1 MKTYRVNFSLEGSL
15 GNIYALDV
23 EDAERHLANKEH
35 IDFLPFIK
43 RVVLGEFIEISG
55 QSCCVKLREDQKK
68 VK

>member
-15 GNIYALDV
+15 GNIYALNV

-43 RVVLGEFIEISG
+43 KVVLGEFIEVG
-55 QSCCVKLREDQKK
+55 DQYCCAKLREGQRE